1 MGEDVPHDVFAAA
14 DNVNDDFIYDNE
26 AHTHNDNNNDKDNDN
41 NNNNIIIRIIV
52 IIITKK

>member
-52 IIITKK
+52 IIITK